1 MRRSLS
7 LLTAAAMLAGVAA
20 PAAQAQALRPAMP
33 ALDGASSVTQVQW
46 GPGPGWGPGRRPGWG
61 PGPGYGPGY
70 GPPPGYY
77 RNNCGWGG
85 CNNNNN
91 AGAAAAAGLV
101 GGLILGAAAASAA
114 QQAQQPPAVYYAP
127 GPAADPNWIAYCSA
141 KYRSFDPRT
150 GTYLG
155 YDGLRHPCQ

>member
-1 MRRSLS
+1 MRTARKVMAA
-7 LLTAAAMLAGVAA
+7 LLALGTLAAAV
-20 PAAQAQALRPAMP
+20 PAQAQWGPRPGWGP
-33 ALDGASSVTQVQW
+33 
-46 GPGPGWGPGRRPGWG
+46 GPGPGWGPGPRPGWG
-61 PGPGYGPGY
+61 PGYGPG
-70 GPPPGYY
+70 PGYY
-77 RNNCGWGG
+77 NRNCGWGG
-85 CNNNNN
+85 CNNNN

-114 QQAQQPPAVYYAP
+114 NQARQPQVYYAP
-127 GPAADPNWIAYCSA
+127 GPAADPNWISYCSA

>member
-1 MRRSLS
+1 MRKSLS
-7 LLTAAAMLAGVAA
+7 LFTAAALLAGVAA
-20 PAAQAQALRPAMP
+20 PAAQAQALRPTLP
-33 ALDGASSVTQVQW
+33 ALSAADGAGAVTQVQW

-61 PGPGYGPGY
+61 PGPGYGP
-70 GPPPGYY
+70 PPPRYY
-77 RNNCGWGG
+77 NNCGWGG
-85 CNNNNN
+85 CNNN

-114 QQAQQPPAVYYAP
+114 QQAQQPPTVYYAP

-150 GTYLG
+150 GTFLG

>member
-1 MRRSLS
+1 MRQFVS
-7 LLTAAAMLAGVAA
+7 LLAASAILAGVAV
-20 PAAQAQALRPAMP
+20 PAAQAQALRPVMP
-33 ALDGASSVTQVQW
+33 AMDAAAAVDVTPVQW
-46 GPGPGWGPGRRPGWG
+46 RPGWGYGPGWGPRPGW
-61 PGPGYGPGY
+61 GPGY
-70 GPPPGYY
+70 GPPPPPPNYYY
-77 RNNCGWGG
+77 RNCGWGG
-85 CNNNNN
+85 CNNN

-114 QQAQQPPAVYYAP
+114 QQAQQPPTVYYAP